1 MVEGNKQKPATLPD
15 QERERVEERFR
26 LALEAVPNAMIMIDG
41 AGQIVFVNSQL
52 ETLFGYTREEL
63 LDQPVEVLVPEPLR
77 PQHPAYR
84 ASFFA
89 SPQVRPMGARLVV
102 ASHWV
107 LHKDEQGKP
116 RAILEINNDIT
127 ERKQMEDRLTR
138 LATAVEQSGDSIIIT
153 DPADNIQ
160 YVNPAFEQ
168 TTGYSSAEVIG

>member
-52 ETLFGYTREEL
+52 ETLFGYTREEV

-77 PQHPAYR
+77 PQNPAYR

-89 SPQVRPMGARLVV
+89 SPQVSTDGRAPRGRQPLGA
-102 ASHWV
+102 A
-107 LHKDEQGKP
+107 QG
-116 RAILEINNDIT
+116 
-127 ERKQMEDRLTR
+127 
-138 LATAVEQSGDSIIIT
+138 
-153 DPADNIQ
+153 
-160 YVNPAFEQ
+160 
-168 TTGYSSAEVIG
+168 